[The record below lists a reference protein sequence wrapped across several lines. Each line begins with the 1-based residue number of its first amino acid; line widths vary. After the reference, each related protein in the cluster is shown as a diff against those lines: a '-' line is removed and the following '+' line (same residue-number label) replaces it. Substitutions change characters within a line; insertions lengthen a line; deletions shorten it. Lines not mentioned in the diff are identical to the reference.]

1 MNNILRTITN
11 FIKKYSNNIYIFA
24 VIFYIIAFI
33 LLDNTI
39 LASNYSTIFSIIKYI
54 AVFFVLIKILVCDI
68 YKYTTKTFGIL
79 LILFIYFAFISFY
92 CDNRYFLQLFVLI
105 IGAKNVSFEKIVK
118 YVLISEILLLT
129 TLIILSL
136 TGVITNFSST
146 RYGLMRYALGFKYTS
161 SISGYIWGIS
171 LLFVFLKNKKLK
183 AIDFIGLISI
193 NYIFYLITA
202 SRNGFYS
209 SIILL
214 ALTIGYNFLQKYQQK
229 INNII
234 TYIAKFLPLILV
246 IFSITIS
253 LIYNPKN
260 EYMVKVNKTFSGRI
274 YLQNNAIKSYPINL
288 FGRNIEW
295 VTNYDIKMNKKKYK
309 SSDMNYVDNSYI
321 NILLNFG
328 VVLTLL
334 LLWLFYKLVEYNHR
348 NKNDFNNLLLIVIF
362 LHAVID
368 PHLIKISVN
377 IFLLQFSNIL
387 VNFIKASKNKKFDNY
402 LSLKEIQTEQKN
414 MLKKIINFFD
424 ENHLT
429 YFVCGGT
436 LLGAIRHKGFIP
448 WDDDIDI
455 LMPRPD
461 YLKLQNIALSKKID
475 ETLEIH
481 SYELGNL
488 NDPFCKI
495 YNLNTTMEK
504 YTSLDE
510 YDIHMWIDIFPLDGL
525 PKSEKKIKRIFQKSI
540 FWRKLLKIRKLRD
553 ERVIEVSKTKIEK
566 ILKPFVKFFVDFLP
580 KTFYVKRINKLCLKY
595 SYEKS
600 KYVGGIAW
608 GYGPEEKMLKSEVD
622 KIVKVDFE
630 KMKVKT
636 FSCWDYYLHNLY
648 GDYMKL
654 PPKKEQIAHIMNIS
668 YLNKNN

>member
-1 MNNILRTITN
+1 MNNILSSITN
-11 FIKKYSNNIYIFA
+11 FIKKYSSNIYILA
-24 VIFYIIAFI
+24 IIIYVLAFI
-33 LLDNTI
+33 LLDNTV
-39 LASNYSTIFSIIKYI
+39 LASNYSTIFSIIKYV
-54 AVFFVLIKILVCDI
+54 AVFIVLIKILVCDI
-68 YKYTTKTFGIL
+68 TKYTTRTFGIL
-79 LILFIYFAFISFY
+79 LILFIYFTFISFY
-92 CDNRYFLQLFVLI
+92 CDNRYFLQLLVLI
-105 IGAKNVSFEKIVK
+105 VGAKNVSFEKIVK

-136 TGVITNFSST
+136 TGVITNFSSI

-183 AIDFIGLISI
+183 TVDYFGLIGV
-193 NYIFYLITA
+193 NYIFYLLTA

-214 ALTIGYNFLQKYQQK
+214 VLVMIYNIFEKYQPK

-234 TYIAKFLPLILV
+234 TYIAKFLPLMLV
-246 IFSITIS
+246 IFSIAIS
-253 LIYNPKN
+253 LMYNPKN
-260 EYMVKVNKTFSGRI
+260 EFMVKVNKNFSGRLN
-274 YLQNNAIKSYPINL
+274 LQNKAVQTYPINL

-295 VTNYDIKMNKKKYK
+295 VTNYDIKLNKKKYK
-309 SSDMNYVDNSYI
+309 SSDMNFVDNSYI

-328 VVLTLL
+328 IVFTLL
-334 LLWLFYKLVEYNHR
+334 LLWLFYKLVEYNHH
-348 NKNDFNNLLLIVIF
+348 NKNDFSNILLIVIF

-368 PHLIKISVN
+368 PHLTKISVN
-377 IFLLQFSNIL
+377 IFLLQFANVL
-387 VNFIKASKNKKFDNY
+387 VHFIKVNKNKKFANC
-402 LSLKEIQTEQKN
+402 LSLKEIQTEQKK
-414 MLKKIINFFD
+414 MLKKIINYFD
-424 ENHLT
+424 ENQLT
-429 YFVCGGT
+429 YFICGGT
-436 LLGAIRHKGFIP
+436 LLGAIRHQGFIP
-448 WDDDIDI
+448 WDDDVDI

-495 YNLNTTMEK
+495 YNLSTTMEK

-510 YDIHMWIDIFPLDGL
+510 YDTHMWIDVFPLDGL
-525 PKSEKKIKRIFQKSI
+525 PESDKKIKRTFQKSI
-540 FWRKLLKIRKLRD
+540 FWRKLLKIRKLKD

-580 KTFYVKRINKLCLKY
+580 KSFYVKRINKLCLKY
-595 SYEKS
+595 PYEEAKF
-600 KYVGGIAW
+600 VGGIAW
-608 GYGPEEKMLKSEVD
+608 GYGPEEKMLKSDVD
-622 KIVKVDFE
+622 KVVKVDFE
-630 KMKVKT
+630 NMKVKT

-654 PPKKEQIAHIMNIS
+654 PPKSDQVAHVMNIS
-668 YLNKNN
+668 YTKK